1 MENFPHHTCTKESQP
16 KVNNDY
22 RPVALTSI
30 VMKCFE
36 RIIVSHLLPLIKPIL
51 DPHQFTYR
59 ANRSV
64 DDATLTLVHHL
75 YQHLDTG
82 GHHARVLMVD
92 FSSAFNTIQPHLM
105 MQKMMS
111 MALNPNIM
119 LWIQQFLTGRLQ
131 RVCLGTTRS
140 GTIRTNRNQKSEILY
155 LAHWPTII
163 SAYKYTYNVNGPW
176 AGRLPK
182 DCNISRYHGSHPTER
197 K

>member
-1 MENFPHHTCTKESQP
+1 MLQGLFQKSLDSHKLPAIWKISHITPVPKKPQP

-51 DPHQFTYR
+51 DPHQFAYR

-105 MQKMMS
+105 MQKLMS
-111 MALNPNIM
+111 MALNPTSSCGFNSSS
-119 LWIQQFLTGRLQ
+119 LVDSN
-131 RVCLGTTRS
+131 VCVLEPQDRAPSGPTRELH
-140 GTIRTNRNQKSEILY
+140 RD
-155 LAHWPTII
+155 A
-163 SAYKYTYNVNGPW
+163 
-176 AGRLPK
+176 
-182 DCNISRYHGSHPTER
+182 
-197 K
+197 